1 MISFN
6 CNFLSNP
13 DLPTRPVPSS
23 GCISLPLPISQ
34 PRFFFGFVQSDEQG
48 DHNHQIIEGINR
60 SKVITFYTWGKRKHD
75 PIDCDLIFD
84 ATLFSTKIS
93 VDVKCL
99 SGLDDIIQQSII
111 NHPNFDYIMERIL
124 NEIEEK
130 KPKTVGI
137 FCNYGKHRSVGW
149 AELLKKMYYPNYTC
163 VHKL

>member
-1 MISFN
+1 MDAIKLVYDSYEN
-6 CNFLSNP
+6 
-13 DLPTRPVPSS
+13 D
-23 GCISLPLPISQ
+23 I
-34 PRFFFGFVQSDEQG
+34 GFVQSDEQG
-48 DHNHQIIEGINR
+48 DHNHQIIEGIDR

-75 PIDCDLIFD
+75 PIQCDVVFD

-130 KPKTVGI
+130 KPQKFT
-137 FCNYGKHRSVGW
+137 S
-149 AELLKKMYYPNYTC
+149 LLSMEKGRIVLQQIKILYEY
-163 VHKL
+163 

>member
-1 MISFN
+1 MDAIKLVYDSYEN
-6 CNFLSNP
+6 
-13 DLPTRPVPSS
+13 D
-23 GCISLPLPISQ
+23 I
-34 PRFFFGFVQSDEQG
+34 GFVQGDEQG
-48 DHNHQIIEGINR
+48 DHNHQIIEGIDR

-75 PIDCDLIFD
+75 PIQCDVVFD

-111 NHPNFDYIMERIL
+111 NHPNFDYIIERIL

-130 KPKTVGI
+130 NPKTVGI

-149 AELLKKMYYPNYTC
+149 AELLNKLYYPNSTC
-163 VHKL
+163 VHKI